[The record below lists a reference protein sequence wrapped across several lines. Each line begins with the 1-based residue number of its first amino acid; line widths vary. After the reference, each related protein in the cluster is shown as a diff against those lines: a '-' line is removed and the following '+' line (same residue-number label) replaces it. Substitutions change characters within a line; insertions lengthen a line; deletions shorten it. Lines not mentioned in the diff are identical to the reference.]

1 MEAVAFVGALAAGAL
16 GALAAGALAAVAFAG
31 AEVICDFPGFAAFGA
46 LTLLAAA
53 GAAFLAAGFFVV
65 ITLPWIL
72 GLTVGK
78 FLRAN

>member
-1 MEAVAFVGALAAGAL
+1 LEAVAFAGAAFAGVAFAAGALAAGAL
-16 GALAAGALAAVAFAG
+16 AFAG
-31 AEVICDFPGFAAFGA
+31 AEVICDFPGLAAFGA

-78 FLRAN
+78 FLRAD

>member
-1 MEAVAFVGALAAGAL
+1 MEAVALAGAAFAGALEGAALAAG
-16 GALAAGALAAVAFAG
+16 AFAG

-46 LTLLAAA
+46 LTLLATA

-78 FLRAN
+78 FLRAD

>member
-1 MEAVAFVGALAAGAL
+1 MEAVAFAGT
-16 GALAAGALAAVAFAG
+16 LAAGALAAVAFAAG
-31 AEVICDFPGFAAFGA
+31 VEVICDFPGFAGFGA

-78 FLRAN
+78 FLRAS

>member
-1 MEAVAFVGALAAGAL
+1 MEAVALAGAAFAGALEGAALAAG
-16 GALAAGALAAVAFAG
+16 AFAG

-78 FLRAN
+78 FLRAD